1 MPVTCERVG
10 RLVGVQ
16 VSKAVKAF
24 PEVLGCH
31 VDSQL
36 SGNVAKLQKEWKL
49 EGDVLRGAV
58 LRNPSI
64 LGYNVDCLGDCAG
77 ECNRCW
83 VRF

>member
-1 MPVTCERVG
+1 MTHPNFHVLSC
-10 RLVGVQ
+10 VQ
-16 VSKAVKAF
+16 VAKTVKAF
-24 PEVLGCH
+24 PEVLGCA

-36 SGNVAKLQKEWKL
+36 QGNVAQLQKEWKL

-58 LRNPSI
+58 LRNPPL

>member
-1 MPVTCERVG
+1 MDD
-10 RLVGVQ
+10 LQ
-16 VSKAVKAF
+16 VAKTIKAF
-24 PEVLGCH
+24 PEVLGCA

-36 SGNVAKLQKEWKL
+36 AGNVSKLQQEWKL
-49 EGDVLRGAV
+49 QGDVLRGAV
-58 LRNPSI
+58 LRNPAL